1 MIIKDA
7 TPDHLLQFETIA
19 NRIVEKQ
26 NLPRV
31 SNEEY
36 TVHHYDTKDGSWE
49 YIAYE
54 GSHECIAHRGLTTG
68 TWCVYEDMV
77 GDTFKIQFNGITE
90 DAFLSIPSDF

>member
-7 TPDHLLQFETIA
+7 TPDHILQFETIA

-26 NLPRV
+26 NLPLV

-36 TVHHYDTKDGSWE
+36 RVHHYATKDGSWE

-54 GSHECIAHRGLTTG
+54 GAHECIAYRGLAG

-77 GDTFKIQFNGITE
+77 GDTFKIQLNDITE
-90 DAFLSIPSDF
+90 EAFLSIPSDF